1 MIAKT
6 KSFERNLRL
15 VNKSD
20 RRWEGKSMLN
30 NTTDGSIAI
39 IEKIT

>member
-6 KSFERNLRL
+6 KSFEGNFRL

-20 RRWEGKSMLN
+20 QRWERKSTLN
-30 NTTDGSIAI
+30 NTASGSIAI

>member
-6 KSFERNLRL
+6 KNFEGNFRL

-20 RRWEGKSMLN
+20 RRWEGKSTLN
-30 NTTDGSIAI
+30 NTAGGSIAT